1 MHTCLCVCTLRL
13 IFRADGPHTW
23 SELDELVSERDAL
36 WVLLRGYSLT
46 SAHYSPC
53 EQFPLFPGVF
63 MRVNKM
69 GQFWEQPSCLSVCV
83 KLHKIIQYI
92 LKKGVCGLEGNCFMH
107 MDLGLHTCATKDIT
121 GIKKIR
127 QGEGYWKKTRECFCL
142 PVACCVGA
150 LLPEVG
156 NVAWHEKLSEA
167 KLQVTSCVLLQLSL
181 TPPQLC
187 ETASILL
194 LCRDIW

>member
-1 MHTCLCVCTLRL
+1 MFFLLFSSLLLFSFPSHFSKLEHLTMHTCLCVCTLRL
-13 IFRADGPHTW
+13 IFCADGPHTW

-63 MRVNKM
+63 MCVNKM

-83 KLHKIIQYI
+83 KLHKIIQYF

-127 QGEGYWKKTRECFCL
+127 EGEGYWKKQGSVFVYL
-142 PVACCVGA
+142 
-150 LLPEVG
+150 
-156 NVAWHEKLSEA
+156 
-167 KLQVTSCVLLQLSL
+167 
-181 TPPQLC
+181 
-187 ETASILL
+187 
-194 LCRDIW
+194 